1 MSESPDSDLL
11 ITFVVPALNE
21 VGRIDTAARNVL
33 HGARDAGIE
42 DRVEIILLDGGSTDA
57 TLAEM
62 QRFAQDS
69 YYSCELFVHSFER
82 NLGVGNAFRYGVAT
96 ARGRMVCL
104 VPGDGVFPE
113 EAIRLLCEA
122 VTVDEGG
129 MILTQRLNRHSR
141 HRMRR
146 AASLAFSHWVSWL
159 VAQPI
164 PDPHSLF
171 AMPRA
176 AVQDV
181 CEGLWGPWFP
191 DAAQRLDN
199 DYHLDVLVLMASQ
212 VPVTAVV
219 PITSITLLESNSRV
233 FNRAFLAPFVRK
245 CGRLT
250 RRRLSGS
257 ISQPAGSGRQTKG

>member
-1 MSESPDSDLL
+1 MSESLDSDLL

-21 VGRIDTAARNVL
+21 AGRIDTAARNVL

-42 DRVEIILLDGGSTDA
+42 DRVEIILLDDGSTDT

-69 YYSCELFVHSFER
+69 PHSCELLVHGFER
-82 NLGVGNAFRYGVAT
+82 NMGVGNAFRYGVAT
-96 ARGRMVCL
+96 ARGRMLCL

-122 VTVDEGG
+122 VTVDAGG
-129 MILTQRLNRHSR
+129 MILTQRPDR
-141 HRMRR
+141 HRRHLVRR
-146 AASLAFSHWVSWL
+146 TASLAFSHWVSWL
-159 VAQPI
+159 VDQTI

-171 AMPRA
+171 AMPRVV
-176 AVQDV
+176 VQ
-181 CEGLWGPWFP
+181 EASERLWGPWVP
-191 DAAQRLDN
+191 ETEQRLDN
-199 DYHLDVLVLMASQ
+199 DYHLDILVLMASE

-233 FNRAFLAPFVRK
+233 FNLAFLTPFVRK

-250 RRRLSGS
+250 RLRLHGS
-257 ISQPAGSGRQTKG
+257 VGPTAARSTSRI